1 MSGKHLLLAA
11 LLALGVLVG
20 DAAAAH
26 PRSHSMINVGEFS
39 NESSSGQ
46 AATGAEI
53 SVSQSGTQSPRAGSG
68 SVDTGS
74 SGGSA
79 PPADQVVVPTLSS
92 DSPLLENPAPAGPGT
107 LWYQGPAGES
117 CIYIPDASP
126 DCYALVSAGGSN
138 GPDVAGM
145 ASELAGELDLGL
157 GGIAA
162 SPPAS
167 SDGLTGAQTWFW
179 LAPGAGGQQLSL
191 TLDGETVV
199 VSADASQIT
208 WGFGDGAT
216 LAAGPGVPYQDG
228 AVPADAVTHL
238 YQTRCL
244 PGDQGHDPYVLASC
258 GADGYVVTASTTWAI
273 SFTATGPVS
282 ESGQLPSQTSQ
293 SELVYPVSEVRSFLN
308 GGPS

>member
-1 MSGKHLLLAA
+1 MSARPVFLAA
-11 LLALGVLVG
+11 LTAVTLVMT
-20 DAAAAH
+20 DAAVAH
-26 PRSHSMINVGEFS
+26 PKHAPIISVLGYSSE
-39 NESSSGQ
+39 SSGQ

-53 SVSQSGTQSPRAGSG
+53 SVSQSGSQSPRAGSG

-74 SGGSA
+74 SGGAS
-79 PPADQVVVPTLSS
+79 PPVDQVVVPTLSS
-92 DSPLLENPAPAGPGT
+92 DSPLLQNPEPAGPGT
-107 LWYQGPAGES
+107 LWYQGPEGES

-126 DCYALVSAGGSN
+126 DCYALVSAGGSS

-191 TLDGETVV
+191 TVDGETVV
-199 VSADASQIT
+199 VSADASQID
-208 WGFGDGAT
+208 WSFGDGAT
-216 LAAGPGVPYQDG
+216 LAAGPGVPYQAG
-228 AVPADAVTHL
+228 TMPADAVTHL

-308 GGPS
+308 GGQS

>member
-1 MSGKHLLLAA
+1 MFLAA
-11 LLALGVLVG
+11 LSAVTLVMT

-26 PRSHSMINVGEFS
+26 PKHAPIVSVLGYSSE
-39 NESSSGQ
+39 SSGQ
-46 AATGAEI
+46 AAAGAGI
-53 SVSQSGTQSPRAGSG
+53 SVSQSGSQSARAGSG

-74 SGGSA
+74 SGGSVTA
-79 PPADQVVVPTLSS
+79 ADQVVVPTLSS
-92 DSPLLENPAPAGPGT
+92 DSPLLQNPAPAGPGT
-107 LWYQGPAGES
+107 LWYQGPEGES

-126 DCYALVSAGGSN
+126 DCYALVSAGGSS

-179 LAPGAGGQQLSL
+179 LAPGAGGPRLSL

-199 VSADASQIT
+199 VSADASQID
-208 WGFGDGAT
+208 WSFGDGTT

-228 AVPADAVTHL
+228 EVPADAVTHL

-244 PGDQGHDPYVLASC
+244 PGDQGHDPFVLASC
-258 GADGYVVTASTTWAI
+258 GADGYAVTATTTWAI

-308 GGPS
+308 GGQS